1 MGGSGGP
8 GGTWPNGVYVSRGS
22 WAAVAAAGEGGSE
35 SDSGAFAR
43 WRKAAGGSKVLGWL
57 VRDKMRDATSQAA
70 RLRWGIVRQH
80 ALLLAMRRRVVVAFA
95 STCDVSVFLSIPTA
109 SMLFL
114 CLLQDQGSPFSALRR

>member
-1 MGGSGGP
+1 MTLSPSTPLSLPAAALKAADHAAITHASDLTANDDDEASSSDASESGADDDGP
-8 GGTWPNGVYVSRGS
+8 F
-22 WAAVAAAGEGGSE
+22 AAAGEGGSE

-80 ALLLAMRRRVVVAFA
+80 ALLLAMRR
-95 STCDVSVFLSIPTA
+95 L
-109 SMLFL
+109 
-114 CLLQDQGSPFSALRR
+114 